1 MGASASQ
8 PVAAPV
14 VSEKTDYVPPTKR
27 DPTAAELLSQL
38 SLRSSASPSSG
49 TVTPSHLSTWESAF
63 SSSPKHRLASTVL
76 SKTNFT
82 EALVSRKSQAKDQ
95 QVFNVKLSSE
105 GTPVTNQKSSG
116 RCWLFAAT
124 NCIRIAMMRKYDLED
139 FQLSQS
145 YLFFVDSLSKAN
157 YFLENML
164 ELAEEPLDDRTV
176 QYLMEAPENDGG
188 QWDMAVNLM
197 ETFGLVPH
205 CIFPESFNSS
215 ATGKIDTLVT
225 SKLREF
231 ALELRELHAAAMRTL
246 ADVEGNS
253 CAAKK
258 AIAVQ
263 SARKR
268 KEEQMGEIYRVLAI
282 TLGAPPKPTDPF
294 VWEYYS
300 KDKKYHRVEAT
311 PLSFY
316 KDFALVDVSRAISLI
331 HDPRNKHGLY
341 TVERLGNV
349 WGARPVLYVNTDIG
363 KLKETAIRLL
373 KADIPV
379 WFGSDVG
386 KCSSSALGIMD
397 TALYDL
403 DEGFGTTL
411 RMSKA
416 QRLQTGDSSMTHAM
430 VLTAVHLENGKPVRW
445 RVENSWGAD
454 ACDKGYMLMSD
465 EWFDQFVYQIVADRK
480 YIDKALV
487 DVFEHGEPTVLP
499 PWDPMGSLA

>member
-1 MGASASQ
+1 
-8 PVAAPV
+8 
-14 VSEKTDYVPPTKR
+14 
-27 DPTAAELLSQL
+27 
-38 SLRSSASPSSG
+38 
-49 TVTPSHLSTWESAF
+49 
-63 SSSPKHRLASTVL
+63 
-76 SKTNFT
+76 
-82 EALVSRKSQAKDQ
+82 
-95 QVFNVKLSSE
+95 
-105 GTPVTNQKSSG
+105 
-116 RCWLFAAT
+116 
-124 NCIRIAMMRKYDLED
+124 
-139 FQLSQS
+139 
-145 YLFFVDSLSKAN
+145 
-157 YFLENML
+157 
-164 ELAEEPLDDRTV
+164 
-176 QYLMEAPENDGG
+176 
-188 QWDMAVNLM
+188 MAVNLM

-263 SARKR
+263 NARKR

-316 KDFALVDVSRAISLI
+316 KDVALVDVSRAISLI

-430 VLTAVHLENGKPVRW
+430 VLTAVHIENGKPVRW

-454 ACDKGYMLMSD
+454 ACDKVRLPFHHRCAPRSSGEHGADPLSTFSRFVPLPPPFVFFFSSAFLAEPQGYMLMSD